1 MDDIYSNNDFTRLDG
16 CANIAGISSPLDKG
30 RSSTWWWN
38 DTVYVRTKL
47 NQSEK

>member
-30 RSSTWWWN
+30 RGRIVHDDEMIQCT
-38 DTVYVRTKL
+38 YVQ
-47 NQSEK
+47 N